1 VATVTLGRYV
11 FVEESGRL
19 QIMDSVGEQA
29 VKLILSALLALGGVA
44 GSVALLVMQ
53 GPAKAG
59 WWLLA
64 TGTLAVLGIW
74 LLSHVIVKG
83 RTIWTF
89 DRESGEVLHRG
100 KFLRSL
106 SSITHLAVFSF
117 EWPALAASA
126 PSRLVHYVE
135 FAPRQGESVWL
146 KGAGSR
152 KETLVLSSLK
162 DASQAATILAAFL
175 GVGVVAESV
184 HRP

>member
-1 VATVTLGRYV
+1 MATVTLGRYE
-11 FVEESGRL
+11 FVEEPDRL
-19 QIMDSVGEQA
+19 QVMDSVGEQA

-44 GSVALLVMQ
+44 GSVALLAAQ
-53 GPAKAG
+53 GLPGAG

-64 TGTLAVLGIW
+64 TGATAVLGIW
-74 LLSHVIVKG
+74 LLSHVIAKG

-135 FAPRQGESVWL
+135 FAPRQGESLWL

-152 KETLVLSSLK
+152 KETLALGSLK
-162 DASQAATILAAFL
+162 DASQAATVLAAFL
-175 GVGVVAESV
+175 SVGVVAEAV
-184 HRP
+184 HHP